1 MIKQLVRYFD
11 KWEDHNRAWLSRH
24 PITYALISAVGIVL
38 LWKGVW
44 EIAELFPILH
54 GVGSVVAG
62 LVLLLSTGL
71 LVSFFVGEAIIISGV
86 KNEKKLA
93 EKTEQEVRSEE
104 KTIEYLVARVD
115 KISEQ
120 IELLEHSISRNQ

>member
-1 MIKQLVRYFD
+1 MLKKVVHYFD

-44 EIAELFPILH
+44 ETAEQFPLLH
-54 GVGSVVAG
+54 GTGSIIAG
-62 LVLLLSTGL
+62 LILLLSTGL
-71 LVSFFVGEAIIISGV
+71 LVSFFVGEGIIISGV
-86 KNEKKLA
+86 KGEKKLV

-104 KTIEYLVARVD
+104 ATIEYLVARVD
-115 KISEQ
+115 KVSEQ
-120 IELLEHSISRNQ
+120 IEILEHSISRNR